1 MAVRSNFLATA
12 ALLGALLSAPA
23 HAGNLLYVDDD
34 GLDGF
39 KCTNAPYATISAA
52 IAAAKKGDEIRVC
65 PGTYAEQVVVP
76 FDMTI
81 RGEAFGSRRA
91 VIKPAAMPATV
102 PTIDGGNPVAAAIL
116 NDGHIL
122 RLSDI
127 DIDLADNT
135 VAGCSPVLAGVYVR
149 NGWAAIERLEVAN
162 AFVNGRPACDSGIGI
177 LVESG
182 VREILFGQPIFGKA
196 RFIAKTLRFQGFQK
210 AGVVA
215 TGLKTVVRL
224 EGGEATT
231 TGAADGAAVPYGYQ
245 LSNGA
250 RGKVLNAVAKG
261 ITSATAGKLAAGI
274 LASDSGK
281 LTFRRVVFE
290 NNEVGVFVVGD
301 NARIKRNTFTNHT
314 SDAIVLIGDSNL
326 VTSADVHGASVA
338 GCFVVGDHNVVRGG
352 FFGGA
357 PVGIWFLSGIGNAFY
372 GITWGEVPLETRGVY
387 GGLRDIGADDASP
400 FSTRCTTA
408 LSCDDGNECTTDVCT
423 VATGACSSTPV
434 ADGTACTGGTCGG
447 GTCN

>member
-1 MAVRSNFLATA
+1 MAVRSNVLALA
-12 ALLGALLSAPA
+12 ALLGVLGGAPA
-23 HAGNLLYVDDD
+23 GAGNLLYVDDD

-39 KCTNAPYATISAA
+39 NCTNAPYTTISAA
-52 IAAAKKGDEIRVC
+52 VAAAKQGDQIRVC
-65 PGTYAEQVVVP
+65 PGTYVEQVVVP

-91 VIKPAAMPATV
+91 VIKPTAMPATL

-116 NDGHIL
+116 NDGHVL
-122 RLSDI
+122 RMSDV

-135 VAGCSPVLAGVYVR
+135 VAGCSPVLAGIYVR
-149 NGWAAIERLEVAN
+149 NGWAAIERLEIAN
-162 AFVNGRPACDSGIGI
+162 AVVNGRPDCDSGIGI

-182 VREILFGQPIFGKA
+182 IREILFGRPIFGKS
-196 RFIAKTLRFQGFQK
+196 RFIAKTLDFEGFQK

-215 TGLKTVVRL
+215 TGPKTVVRL

-231 TGAADGAAVPYGYQ
+231 AAGADGAAVPYGYQ

-250 RGKVLNAVAKG
+250 RGKVLNATAKG

-274 LASDSGK
+274 LASESGK
-281 LTFRRVVFE
+281 VTFRRAVLQE
-290 NNEVGVFVVGD
+290 NEVGVFVVGD
-301 NARIKRNTFTNHT
+301 NARIKRNTFMDHT

-352 FFGGA
+352 FYGGA
-357 PVGIWFLSGIGNAFY
+357 PIGIWFLSGIGNAFY

-387 GGLRDIGADDASP
+387 GGLRDVGADDAAP
-400 FSTRCTTA
+400 FSTRCTSA
-408 LSCDDGNECTTDVCT
+408 LACDDGNECTTDVCT
-423 VATGACSSTPV
+423 LATGACSSTPV
-434 ADGTACTGGTCGG
+434 ADGTACAGGTCTA
-447 GTCN
+447 GTCS